1 MREPTTWN
9 ATTPRSHKI
18 TRIAAIVYN
27 IILSLVNNTLYYLHK
42 PHVGNMKKPDKVK
55 KTLIFQRIVELW
67 DANVEIPPNH

>member
-1 MREPTTWN
+1 MIAPTAGN

-42 PHVGNMKKPDKVK
+42 PHVGYMKKPDRAK
-55 KTLIFQRIVELW
+55 KTLIFQRIVEYLSAHKTSW
-67 DANVEIPPNH
+67 E